1 MELCKLD
8 DNGLQIKYGDSESE
22 LQTFDVSNFPVI
34 EKDEESSYF
43 EIKQDDFKKIVE
55 RTVFAC
61 SMDDGRPI
69 LKGCLFET
77 EKTADGEGNLTVV
90 ALDGFRMS
98 VIKKA
103 VKLKGDFKTVIPSRT
118 LVEITRIL
126 EKGEENVKIVLHKNT
141 LFVEVGNTRLISRL
155 IEGEFVKYNHILP
168 TTFANKVT
176 LNKQAFLNSI
186 ERASIFARSDK
197 YNIIKMDVKESVMT
211 VSAKSEIG
219 SFEEPIAVE
228 LKGKDMVIAFNGKY
242 LSDFLK
248 VIDEDFVTIN
258 LNTAIDPCVIK
269 PVGEDEFLYLVLPV
283 RINA

>member
-1 MELCKLD
+1 M
-8 DNGLQIKYGDSESE
+8 
-22 LQTFDVSNFPVI
+22 QTFDVSNFPVI

-43 EIKQDDFKKIVE
+43 EIKQEDFKKIVE

-77 EKTADGEGNLTVV
+77 EKTDNEEGLLTVV

-126 EKGEENVKIVLHKNT
+126 EKGEENVKIVLHKNI

-168 TTFANKVT
+168 TTFSNKVT